1 MLEIIESPT
10 LWTLTRYKDYV
21 GKSPYLAVHK
31 SERGIA
37 IYKADY
43 IEGEFDN
50 YIIVD
55 RDNDGSL
62 VISLCETLER
72 SKKDFITIYKIGH
85 KKLEGNIVLVNMDK
99 SMRQSREGDLE
110 KVFKIYNYK
119 PEREKE

>member
-50 YIIVD
+50 YVIVD

-62 VISLCETLER
+62 VISPCETLER
-72 SKKDFITIYKIGH
+72 SKKDFIALYRIGR
-85 KKLEGNIVLVNMDK
+85 KNLEGNIVLVNME
-99 SMRQSREGDLE
+99 SYMRKSREKDLE
-110 KVFKIYNYK
+110 EVFKAYNYK